1 MKIVKLFG
9 ILAVCCLSLAAVSC
23 SKDDSWKK
31 DDGGKQD
38 EAVTSLKG
46 TTWATGEQLGIGTLT
61 LSFTDKEA
69 TLKRVSEG
77 KTTSYTYPYTFSKGT
92 MKTKG
97 KLLNDKEQDITG
109 TVSGKTMNVTFS
121 SSGNYIFSKK

>member
-1 MKIVKLFG
+1 MKITKLLG
-9 ILAVCCLSLAAVSC
+9 LLAACCLIVATPSC
-23 SKDDSWKK
+23 TKDNSGKK
-31 DDGGKQD
+31 EEEKQD
-38 EAVTSLKG
+38 GKITSLKG
-46 TTWATGEQLGIGTLT
+46 TTWTTSDLLGIGTLT
-61 LSFTDKEA
+61 LSFTEKEA
-69 TLKRVSEG
+69 TLKRTSESG
-77 KTTSYTYPYTFSKGT
+77 STSTTYPYTFSKGT